1 MNEPEKKKPHTH
13 TAERCRNIAKEV
25 LIKKKCIIKLDV
37 RLESYSARGSDAR
50 ARARAL
56 SH

>member
-1 MNEPEKKKPHTH
+1 MNI
-13 TAERCRNIAKEV
+13 NIAKEV

-50 ARARAL
+50 ARSLAL
-56 SH
+56 EKWHGVAKHEVK